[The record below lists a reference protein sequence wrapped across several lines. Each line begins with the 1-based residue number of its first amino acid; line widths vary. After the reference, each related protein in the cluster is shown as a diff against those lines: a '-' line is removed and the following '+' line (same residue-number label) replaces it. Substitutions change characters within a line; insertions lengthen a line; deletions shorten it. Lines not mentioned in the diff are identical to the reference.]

1 MIHLKET
8 DRQSER
14 AASITSHRSHFRSQA
29 FHRARLSATSFRRST
44 SKIPIRSIHVY
55 IQSGQDAP
63 IWWTTLSIQRRSNCC
78 PNASRVALLEYFR
91 LSIHLETATVSRTT
105 VFTRAALFSRTIDDR
120 EFTRVPIILNLRD
133 ACSLGKITALD
144 TACSLLSVFSS
155 YWERVT
161 CYLSDAILR
170 CANNI
175 ALN

>member
-8 DRQSER
+8 DRQSGR
-14 AASITSHRSHFRSQA
+14 AASITSHRSHFQSQA
-29 FHRARLSATSFRRST
+29 FHRARLSATSFRRSP

-63 IWWTTLSIQRRSNCC
+63 IWWTTLSIQRRSNCG
-78 PNASRVALLEYFR
+78 PNASSVALLEHFR

-105 VFTRAALFSRTIDDR
+105 VSTRAALFSRTINDR
-120 EFTRVPIILNLRD
+120 EFTRVSIILNLRD
-133 ACSLGKITALD
+133 ACSLALD
-144 TACSLLSVFSS
+144 TACSLLSVFSF

-161 CYLSDAILR
+161 CYLSDSILR